1 MERVRIRPI
10 RGWAGL
16 GLSELWRFHELVYF
30 LIWRD
35 VRVRYKQTLLGA
47 AWAILQPFLTMVI
60 FSIFFGELAGM
71 SSDGFPYP
79 IFSYVG
85 LLPWGFFESGVTK
98 AAGSLVAGRHLI
110 TKVYFP
116 RLAIPLASVASGLV
130 DFGLAFV
137 VLIGMM
143 AYYRVAP
150 SPALWGLPLF
160 LLLALSTAL
169 GVSLWLSA
177 LNVSY
182 RDIGYLLPFLLRA
195 WFFLTPVTYAA
206 NLVPEAYRSL
216 YALNPMT
223 GVVEGMRWAMLG
235 DRPFPSELIL
245 PSVAVAAV
253 LLVSGLIYFRTTE
266 RTFADVV

>member
-1 MERVRIRPI
+1 MERIRIHPI

-16 GLSELWRFHELVYF
+16 GLSELWRFRELVYF

-35 VRVRYKQTLLGA
+35 VRVRYKQTLLGVG
-47 AWAILQPFLTMVI
+47 WAILQPFLTMVI

-71 SSDGFPYP
+71 ASDGFPYP
-79 IFSYVG
+79 IFSYIG

-130 DFGLAFV
+130 DFGFAFV

-143 AYYRVAP
+143 AYYHVAP

-160 LLLALSTAL
+160 LLLALSTAV

-235 DRPFPSELIL
+235 DRAFPGELIL
-245 PSVAVAAV
+245 PSVAVAVV
-253 LLVSGLIYFRTTE
+253 LLVSGLIYFRATE

>member
-47 AWAILQPFLTMVI
+47 SWAILQPFLTMVI
-60 FSIFFGELAGM
+60 FSIFFGGLAKM
-71 SSDGFPYP
+71 PSDGYPYP

-98 AAGSLVAGRHLI
+98 AAGSLVAGRNLI

-116 RLAIPLASVASGLV
+116 RLAIPLASVASGLL

-143 AYYRVAP
+143 AYYRVAL
-150 SPALWGLPLF
+150 SSALWALPLF
-160 LLLALSTAL
+160 LLLALSTAV
-169 GVSLWLSA
+169 GASLWLSA

-182 RDIGYLLPFLLRA
+182 RDVGYLLPFLMRA
-195 WFFLTPVTYAA
+195 WFFLTPVTYPAS
-206 NLVPEAYRSL
+206 LIPESYRSL

-223 GVVEGMRWAMLG
+223 GVVEGMRWAMLSG
-235 DRPFPSELIL
+235 HDFPGEIIL
-245 PSVAVAAV
+245 PSVAVAV
-253 LLVSGLIYFRTTE
+253 LLLISGLIYFRATE